1 MRTFFQ
7 PRVFLCD
14 ARCGRVRP
22 FWSSRTLPAAQLWP
36 TMDDPSALSNAK
48 AMNPSRA
55 EIKLANQLDILI
67 FVGGLNNFEDAPGAS
82 RNHSPGLIE
91 ALAKFLTLRLQPQFE
106 SHRICLNPIP
116 GDYVFWR

>member
-14 ARCGRVRP
+14 ARCGRAGNILRQ

-36 TMDDPSALSNAK
+36 TMEDPSALSNAK

-55 EIKLANQLDILI
+55 EIKLKDQLDIFI
-67 FVGGLNNFEDAPGAS
+67 FVPAGFEYFRGRGREQTRAS
-82 RNHSPGLIE
+82 RKSLAGLI
-91 ALAKFLTLRLQPQFE
+91 
-106 SHRICLNPIP
+106 
-116 GDYVFWR
+116 